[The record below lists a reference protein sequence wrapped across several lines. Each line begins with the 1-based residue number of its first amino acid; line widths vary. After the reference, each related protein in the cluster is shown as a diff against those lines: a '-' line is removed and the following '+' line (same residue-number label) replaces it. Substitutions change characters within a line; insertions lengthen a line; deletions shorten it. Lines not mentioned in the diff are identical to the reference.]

1 MIGKPPTIAWQGIGY
16 NAFTRTS
23 PRSGKGT
30 PGRRSTP
37 SRGNSGDRN
46 AVYPE
51 SKPRP
56 SIDSNVSSEYDDLRD
71 FDGRFE
77 SRSTLGAKPSS
88 LYSRM
93 GNGSEPKKMPSRGF
107 LRRLKSTGSRSSS
120 QPQSPTQTPPSPIS
134 GSSRKLKALRSM
146 SSLRGKSSSAPNTVI
161 QRAATSSPQLPEPLT
176 LEVGLGLGDIDWS
189 KTLVTEPPSTPPALH
204 SRPISSDT
212 VSSSN
217 TSDTLEWA
225 KTVVTETAAPPP
237 LPPKPTSLEMASVS
251 DKSSIGYS
259 PRTSQA
265 RRSIS
270 FSATRSSPS
279 TVPTSPVAST

>member
-146 SSLRGKSSSAPNTVI
+146 SSLRGKSSSGPNTVI

-176 LEVGLGLGDIDWS
+176 LEVGLGLGDID
-189 KTLVTEPPSTPPALH
+189 
-204 SRPISSDT
+204 R
-212 VSSSN
+212 SN